1 MPTHKSGLTYM
12 EAFNDEERHHIDAVR
27 YHLVPNTGTV
37 ETAMNITYGA
47 VQLAFMDLLKSLD
60 DQKATELQVESL
72 EMSLAEG
79 LRDLAD
85 FLENKQYR
93 NYGNG
98 QNQEPVKK
106 KKPGSSSS

>member
-1 MPTHKSGLTYM
+1 MATHKTGLTYM
-12 EAFNDEERHHIDAVR
+12 EAFTDEERLHIDAVR

-37 ETAMNITYGA
+37 ETAMNITFGA

-60 DQKATELQVESL
+60 DQKATALQKESL

-79 LRDLAD
+79 IRDLAD
-85 FLENKQYR
+85 YLENGQYR

-98 QNQEPVKK
+98 EEQEPDKK
-106 KKPGSSSS
+106 KKPGSSST